1 MNNPPQGTKPPQ
13 PSQPQHVDQ
22 TPWPDYQGG
31 QAKPAPPSGTVNVPM
46 PMVPPNVTY
55 IILGVTV
62 AVYLL
67 QLITKYLLGYDLLI
81 ELGAKANEYI
91 RAGQLWRFFTPM
103 LLHGSILHIGFNM
116 YALYAFG
123 ISLERRYGHGR
134 FLLLYILSG
143 FAGTVFSFLFSSAY
157 SIGASGAI
165 FGLIGAEGI
174 FLVQNRK
181 LFGAQVGKA
190 INNVIFVVAINLF
203 LGLSPGIDNWGHV
216 GGLMGG
222 LIFAWFAGPHWKV
235 EGIFPNLHIVD
246 QREPRDVIVAVA
258 LIMIIFC
265 TLAAIGMWF
274 PFVK

>member
-1 MNNPPQGTKPPQ
+1 L
-13 PSQPQHVDQ
+13 SQFIFSQ
-22 TPWPDYQGG
+22 
-31 QAKPAPPSGTVNVPM
+31 
-46 PMVPPNVTY
+46 
-55 IILGVTV
+55 
-62 AVYLL
+62 
-67 QLITKYLLGYDLLI
+67 DLMI
-81 ELGAKANEYI
+81 ALGAKSNAAI

-116 YALYAFG
+116 YALYIFG
-123 ISLERRYGHGR
+123 IGLERRFGHGR

-143 FAGTVFSFLFSSAY
+143 FAGSVFSFLLSSAD

-174 FLVQNRK
+174 FLFQNRK
-181 LFGAQVGKA
+181 LFGAQVGRA

-203 LGLSPGIDNWGHV
+203 LGLQPGIDNWGHV

-222 LIFAWFAGPHWKV
+222 LIFAWFAGPHWEV
-235 EGIFPNLHIVD
+235 QGIAPNLHVED
-246 QREPRDVIVAVA
+246 LREPRDVIVGAAVVT
-258 LIMIIFC
+258 IIFC